1 MGDARLTFPI
11 DRPGANG
18 ALACCGDFSRS
29 FAMSVSRVPARDGEP
44 RARPFNYV
52 RAVRGG
58 F

>member
-29 FAMSVSRVPARDGEP
+29 FAMSVSRVPAP
-44 RARPFNYV
+44 
-52 RAVRGG
+52 
-58 F
+58 

>member
-1 MGDARLTFPI
+1 MRALPFRSIVPV
-11 DRPGANG
+11 PANG

-29 FAMSVSRVPARDGEP
+29 FAMSVSRVPA
-44 RARPFNYV
+44 PFNYV